1 MDQPRP
7 RQPIGLRDEH
17 RDRRSHARS
26 ARMELL
32 MSPELKARIRAAAA
46 ADGRR
51 ALPWVLEVLERAL
64 PPELELD
71 GAATEETSMAS

>member
-1 MDQPRP
+1 
-7 RQPIGLRDEH
+7 
-17 RDRRSHARS
+17 
-26 ARMELL
+26 MELL

>member
-1 MDQPRP
+1 MT
-7 RQPIGLRDEH
+7 DEQV
-17 RDRRSHARS
+17 DRRSYARS

-32 MSPELKARIRAAAA
+32 MSPELKERIRAAAA

-64 PPELELD
+64 PPELDLTD
-71 GAATEETSMAS
+71 GEPAQEASMAS